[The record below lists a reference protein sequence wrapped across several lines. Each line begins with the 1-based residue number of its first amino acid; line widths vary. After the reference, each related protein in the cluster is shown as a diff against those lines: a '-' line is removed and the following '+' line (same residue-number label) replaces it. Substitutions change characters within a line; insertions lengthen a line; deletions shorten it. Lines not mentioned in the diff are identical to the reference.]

1 MTRELAQ
8 DQLVSLTSKTAGL
21 AQLVK
26 TPSSSRS
33 EPSLKRADLSRE
45 LRAFFSNPTLDPS

>member
-33 EPSLKRADLSRE
+33 EPSLKRADPSRE
-45 LRAFFSNPTLDPS
+45 LRAFFSTPTLDPS